1 MKRLPKP
8 PSTSSQMRVHVPLA
22 LSATRFLLLLVLLG
36 CTRVV
41 VDAFV
46 PPPLPSASNSAAQLH
61 VPGRRCLSCVQHAH
75 MHMHMHM
82 HLRMQAP
89 ARSRGSRRSGRS
101 SSVPSARP
109 RPWWTLRSPFR
120 RRPVLTG
127 RWGPP
132 NAPKPS
138 FLHSMMTHVGWCSGF
153 GLSEHPYGCLGLVVK
168 DLGPLEH
175 FLKKPFFGPPIFYLF
190 SAKSCHRPRPMP
202 GFDC

>member
-1 MKRLPKP
+1 MPQTTAKPRGQIPMVYIVDLPAERGRVRGHARTP
-8 PSTSSQMRVHVPLA
+8 ATARCTTSR
-22 LSATRFLLLLVLLG
+22 
-36 CTRVV
+36 
-41 VDAFV
+41 
-46 PPPLPSASNSAAQLH
+46 
-61 VPGRRCLSCVQHAH
+61 HA
-75 MHMHMHM
+75 
-82 HLRMQAP
+82 RP
-89 ARSRGSRRSGRS
+89 RGSRRPCGSLW
-101 SSVPSARP
+101 VPSAWL

>member
-1 MKRLPKP
+1 MRATSQAPFGIRAALWALQATAKSRGRVPEVYIVDPPAEHGRLWG
-8 PSTSSQMRVHVPLA
+8 RVCAP
-22 LSATRFLLLLVLLG
+22 SATR
-36 CTRVV
+36 C
-41 VDAFV
+41 A
-46 PPPLPSASNSAAQLH
+46 PS
-61 VPGRRCLSCVQHAH
+61 RHA
-75 MHMHMHM
+75 
-82 HLRMQAP
+82 RP
-89 ARSRGSRRSGRS
+89 RGSRRPGRS
-101 SSVPSARP
+101 LWVPSAWL

>member
-1 MKRLPKP
+1 MRSHAWAPTTARCT
-8 PSTSSQMRVHVPLA
+8 TSR
-22 LSATRFLLLLVLLG
+22 
-36 CTRVV
+36 
-41 VDAFV
+41 
-46 PPPLPSASNSAAQLH
+46 
-61 VPGRRCLSCVQHAH
+61 HA
-75 MHMHMHM
+75 
-82 HLRMQAP
+82 RP
-89 ARSRGSRRSGRS
+89 RGSRRPCGSLW
-101 SSVPSARP
+101 VPSAWL

-175 FLKKPFFGPPIFYLF
+175 FLKKSFLAHPFFTFFLRNHATGPGQCLDLTAKVTWRSF
-190 SAKSCHRPRPMP
+190 SVEGIPMDVHGHRGPLGSSHGRRVARAVLCTGPAQPLMYACAQHSASHPAPMRAS
-202 GFDC
+202 